1 MGGYLPITAQNIALH
16 ELIGLK
22 AKVVSSISEP
32 FCGLEGLVVDETKN
46 MLVLKSKEGKE
57 KMVPKKGCKFMFSLP
72 DGGSAILEGER
83 IAFRP
88 YDRPKKAR

>member
-1 MGGYLPITAQNIALH
+1 MPITAQNIALH

-22 AKVVSSISEP
+22 AKVVSAISEP
-32 FCGLEGLVVDETKN
+32 LCGLEGVVVDETKN
-46 MLVLKSKEGKE
+46 MLVLKKEGKE
-57 KMVPKKGCKFMFSLP
+57 KMVPKKGCVFKFSLP
-72 DGGSAILEGER
+72 GGESALLEGER